1 MIGVAQGLQIEDN
14 DYPSNTCRICQN
26 NLACIA
32 TGENDVKNGNEVE
45 NRNGDK

>member
-1 MIGVAQGLQIEDN
+1 MTMRQIHVEFVKD
-14 DYPSNTCRICQN
+14 

-45 NRNGDK
+45 DGDGDKLCSQGYL